1 MDDSG
6 IIYLLRHC
14 ETANEEVNYPVLV
27 GQEMSYTLSEK
38 GKARAR
44 ILARFFAS
52 KEVDAIYTSPLPR
65 AVQTAAII
73 EAENEYATI
82 TVCSSLE
89 EADVGEWEGLT
100 YEQISRGD
108 EANHAAFLKDPGTY
122 GYPGGEN
129 YTDITIRAYQ
139 LIEQIARDHVG
150 DRVVVI
156 SHKQVNRAV
165 LACLMR
171 LPLHRVREIDQDPGC
186 VNLIRNF
193 RGDLE
198 LRAVN
203 YTSDFELAEEEEDE
217 NEADKLHPPVSCSG
231 HDS

>member
-27 GQEMSYTLSEK
+27 GQETSHELSEK

-44 ILARFFAS
+44 MLGRFFAS
-52 KEVDAIYTSPLPR
+52 KEVTAIYTSPLVR
-65 AVQTAAII
+65 AVQTATLI
-73 EAENEYATI
+73 EAENEFASL

-122 GYPGGEN
+122 GYPGGEDF
-129 YTDITIRAYQ
+129 TDITLRAIQ
-139 LIEQIARDHVG
+139 LVERIAHDHVG
-150 DRVVVI
+150 ERIVI
-156 SHKQVNRAV
+156 VSHKQVNRAV

-193 RGDLE
+193 RGNLE

-203 YTSDFELAEEEEDE
+203 YTSDFEAAEEEDE
-217 NEADKLHPPVSCSG
+217 NEANKLHPPVSSCR
-231 HDS
+231 HDA